1 MATRALIRSLSTALR
16 RCPSK
21 LWDED
26 QGCTGAASICAIFSQ
41 VLPGRARRSRLH
53 SKQTLLIEI
62 HADEGSGG
70 WGESFAIPKI
80 G

>member
-1 MATRALIRSLSTALR
+1 MYGRGFYL
-16 RCPSK
+16 CH
-21 LWDED
+21 
-26 QGCTGAASICAIFSQ
+26 FSQ
-41 VLPGRARRSRLH
+41 VLPGSARRSRLH